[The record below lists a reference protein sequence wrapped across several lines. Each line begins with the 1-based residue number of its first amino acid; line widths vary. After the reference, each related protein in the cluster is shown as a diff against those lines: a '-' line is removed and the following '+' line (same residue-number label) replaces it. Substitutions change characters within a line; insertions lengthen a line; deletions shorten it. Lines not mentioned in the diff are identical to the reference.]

1 MITGIPSIDKSIVR
15 HSSRIDLSLGALQNN
30 VSFVR
35 NKIGADPII
44 SAVVKSNAY
53 GHGTQHFVSMLIK
66 CGIKHFSVASSYEA
80 QEVLRSCLPDCEIMI
95 MGILYSR
102 DLEWVIYNNIQ
113 YYVFDLE
120 RIRQSVE
127 AAKRVGK
134 KAVIHL
140 EVETGG
146 NRTGLPIEQMQEALD
161 LIEANAEHIDFR
173 GLCTHLAGA
182 ETLANHFR
190 IRRQMIR
197 YNEAYET
204 TQQKNVLPK
213 LRHIASSAA
222 GLTIPEARMD
232 MVRVGI
238 ALYGL
243 WPSPDVYNMHLV
255 EINQVSDNPLHRVI
269 SWKTDIMHLKDVNEG
284 EFVGYGTSYQAL
296 RNMKVAVIPLGY
308 ANGYSRSL
316 SNKGF
321 VLIHGKRANI
331 CGLINMNL
339 FMVDVTHIEGVEV
352 GDEVILIGNQDNSS
366 ITISSFSDFANQ
378 LNNELMSRLPAD
390 IPRQIVD

>member
-1 MITGIPSIDKSIVR
+1 
-15 HSSRIDLSLGALQNN
+15 
-30 VSFVR
+30 
-35 NKIGADPII
+35 
-44 SAVVKSNAY
+44 
-53 GHGTQHFVSMLIK
+53 MLIK

-80 QEVLRSCLPDCEIMI
+80 QEVLKSCLPDCEIMI

-113 YYVFDLE
+113 FYVFDLE

-134 KAVIHL
+134 KAIIHL
-140 EVETGG
+140 EIETGG
-146 NRTGLPIEQMQEALD
+146 NRTGLPIDQMQEALD
-161 LIEANAEHIDFR
+161 LIEANNEHIDFR

-197 YNEAYET
+197 YNEAYEMA
-204 TQQKNVLPK
+204 QQRNVLPQ

-269 SWKTDIMHLKDVNEG
+269 SWKTDIMHLKDVKEG

-296 RNMKVAVIPLGY
+296 RDMKVAVIPLGY

-339 FMVDVTHIEGVEV
+339 FMVDVTHIEGTAI
-352 GDEVILIGNQDNSS
+352 GDEVVLIGNQDNTS

-390 IPRQIVD
+390 IPRQIVE

>member
-1 MITGIPSIDKSIVR
+1 MTGISSINKSLVR
-15 HSSRIDLSLGALQNN
+15 HSSRIDLSLPALRNN
-30 VSFVR
+30 VAFVR
-35 NKIGADPII
+35 DKTGTDPII

-53 GHGTQHFVSMLIK
+53 GHGTQYFVSMLIQ

-80 QEVLRSCLPDCEIMI
+80 QEVLEACLPDCEIMI

-102 DLEWVIYNNIQ
+102 DLEWVIYHSIQ

-120 RIRQSVE
+120 RIQQSIE
-127 AAKRVGK
+127 AARRVGK
-134 KAVIHL
+134 KAIIHL

-146 NRTGLPIEQMQEALD
+146 NRTGLSIEQMEEALD
-161 LIEANAEHIDFR
+161 LLKANSAYIDFR

-190 IRRQMIR
+190 IRRQMVR
-197 YNEAYET
+197 YNEFYEMA
-204 TQQKNVLPK
+204 QQRNILPK

-232 MVRVGI
+232 MIRVGI

-255 EINQVSDNPLHRVI
+255 EINKVSDNPLQRVI
-269 SWKTDIMHLKDVNEG
+269 SWKTDIMHLKEVKEG

-321 VLIHGKRANI
+321 VLIRGKRANI

-339 FMVDVTHIEGVEV
+339 FMVDVTHIRGVKV
-352 GDEVILIGNQDNSS
+352 GDEVVLIGKQKNNS

-390 IPRQIVD
+390 IPRRIVK

>member
-1 MITGIPSIDKSIVR
+1 MTGIPSIDKSMVR
-15 HSSRIDLSLGALQNN
+15 HSSRIELSLPALQSN
-30 VSFVR
+30 VAFVR
-35 NKIGADPII
+35 DKIGHEPII

-53 GHGTQHFVSMLIK
+53 GHSTQYFVPMLIQ

-80 QEVLRSCLPDCEIMI
+80 QEVLKVCLPDCEIMI
-95 MGILYSR
+95 MGILYSK
-102 DLEWVIYNNIQ
+102 DLEWVIYHNIQ

-120 RIRQSVE
+120 RIRQTVE
-127 AAKRVGK
+127 AARRVGK
-134 KAVIHL
+134 KAIIHL

-146 NRTGLPIEQMQEALD
+146 NRTGLPIEQMEEALE
-161 LIEANAEHIDFR
+161 LLKQNADYIDFR

-190 IRRQMIR
+190 IRRQMVR
-197 YNEAYET
+197 YNEFYEMA
-204 TQQKNVLPK
+204 QQKKILPK
-213 LRHIASSAA
+213 LRHIASSSA
-222 GLTIPEARMD
+222 GFTIPEARMD
-232 MVRVGI
+232 MLRVGI
-238 ALYGL
+238 VLYGL

-255 EINQVSDNPLHRVI
+255 EINKVSDNPLTRVI
-269 SWKTDIMHLKDVNEG
+269 SWKTDVMHLKEVKEG
-284 EFVGYGTSYQAL
+284 EFVGYGTSYQAP

-339 FMVDVTHIEGVEV
+339 FMVDVTHIRGVKI
-352 GDEVILIGNQDNSS
+352 GDEVVLIGKQKNNS

-390 IPRQIVD
+390 IPRRIMK